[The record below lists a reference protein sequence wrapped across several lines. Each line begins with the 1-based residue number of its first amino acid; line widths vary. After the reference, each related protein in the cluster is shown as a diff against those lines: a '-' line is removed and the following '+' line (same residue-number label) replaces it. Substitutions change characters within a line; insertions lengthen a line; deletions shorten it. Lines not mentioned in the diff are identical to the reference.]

1 MSSYSSQ
8 RSLLYVS
15 DILVMKTV
23 LILVFVSFQI
33 NRLKILFSRS

>member
-33 NRLKILFSRS
+33 NRIKILFSRS